1 MRRVHWDA
9 GSVESGPPVVAG
21 SVTAGS
27 VTTGSFTPGSV
38 TAGSVTAGSVVV
50 APVGSE
56 DELSLSLPQPA
67 MVNASSAVIV
77 SPTSL
82 DISEPYLS
90 ALVGHPAVTGRP
102 LRCVRMSDMAIVFTI
117 LPRLHSCSRSP
128 RPPT

>member
-9 GSVESGPPVVAG
+9 GSVESGPSAVAG

-50 APVGSE
+50 APAGSE
-56 DELSLSLPQPA
+56 DELSLLLPQPA

-82 DISEPYLS
+82 DNSEPYLS
-90 ALVGHPAVTGRP
+90 ALVGHPAVPGRP
-102 LRCVRMSDMAIVFTI
+102 LR
-117 LPRLHSCSRSP
+117 
-128 RPPT
+128 